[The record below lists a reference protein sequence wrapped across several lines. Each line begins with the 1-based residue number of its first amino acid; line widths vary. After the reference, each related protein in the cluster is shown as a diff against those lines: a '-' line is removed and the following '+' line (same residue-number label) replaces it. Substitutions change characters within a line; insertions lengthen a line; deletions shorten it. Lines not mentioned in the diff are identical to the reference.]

1 MKQDLNPLQQ
11 VGRMDGMT
19 VPDGYFRGFAERM
32 ASELP
37 DKQPAVV
44 EMPRSLW
51 QKTCPYIYLA
61 AMFAGIWCMLQ
72 MFAMMG
78 GTGVSGAITPD
89 NNPVLADAIEN
100 DSFMDD
106 YYYMAV
112 DEYDL
117 YDDLYAAGMDWN
129 KFMYEK

>member
-1 MKQDLNPLQQ
+1 MKQDLNPLQP
-11 VGRMDGMT
+11 VGRMDGRT

-51 QKTCPYIYLA
+51 QKTRPYIYLA

>member
-19 VPDGYFRGFAERM
+19 VPDGYFHDFAERM

-51 QKTCPYIYLA
+51 QKTRPYIYLA

>member
-51 QKTCPYIYLA
+51 QKTRPYIYLA
-61 AMFAGIWCMLQ
+61 ALFAGIWCMLQ

>member
-44 EMPRSLW
+44 EMSRSLW
-51 QKTCPYIYLA
+51 QKTRPYIYLA

>member
-19 VPDGYFRGFAERM
+19 VPDGYFRSFAERM

-51 QKTCPYIYLA
+51 QKTRPYIYLA